1 MPHSALLFQPPAT
14 QLGPEWQE
22 LGTSGYWST
31 LTNMEDEVSF
41 ARAVD
46 SLQGHNDALR
56 MPADFLATR
65 RKKYLDDRSGKSNFE
80 EAEDQAQVIFEQLTV
95 PHRLTLVTGSPGA
108 AKTTVAAHWVKLAR
122 AYNSYLPIILI
133 TAEKEA
139 LLRMQEKMGE
149 AVPDMTL
156 TLDEAIAQVKPW
168 PKYACVMIDE
178 AGLIDTKSMATLL
191 VQAVDAQAARVILI
205 GDDKQLLPKG
215 TGQPFRWLRENKK
228 AQLIEL
234 LNSYRQKT
242 PFLREAIRDFYS
254 GDAASALNR
263 IVPSFLMADNILP
276 TLERKLHEVNPE
288 KTLVIVH
295 GEDTLRQS
303 IAAIIPGLRV
313 FGLAE
318 AQGLAFD
325 HVLFVISGKID
336 LAAMLVGCSRQRFA
350 LDVYVDENIY
360 ANRSELL
367 RDLAQWQKTLMALDI
382 LSAANLS
389 QIIDQ

>member
-1 MPHSALLFQPPAT
+1 MPHSALLFQPQTAE
-14 QLGPEWQE
+14 LGPEWQE
-22 LGTSGYWST
+22 LGSSGYWST
-31 LTNMEDEVSF
+31 LTNIEDEVAF

-156 TLDEAIAQVKPW
+156 TLDEAIRQEKPW
-168 PKYACVMIDE
+168 PKYACIMIDE
-178 AGLIDTKSMATLL
+178 AGLIDTKSMAVLL
-191 VQAVDAQAARVILI
+191 AHAVDAQAARVILI
-205 GDDKQLLPKG
+205 GDDKQLLPNG
-215 TGQPFRWLRENKK
+215 AGQPFRWLRENKK

-254 GDAASALNR
+254 GDAAAALNR

-276 TLERKLHEVNPE
+276 TLERKLHEVNAE

-295 GEDTLRQS
+295 GPDDLRQS
-303 IAAIIPGLRV
+303 IAGIIPGLRV

-325 HVLFVISGKID
+325 HVLFIVSSKID

-350 LDVYVDENIY
+350 LDVYVDEKTY

-367 RDLAQWQKTLMALDI
+367 RDLAQWQRTLMALDI

>member
-1 MPHSALLFQPPAT
+1 MPHSALLFQPQTAE
-14 QLGPEWQE
+14 LGPEWQE
-22 LGTSGYWST
+22 LGSSGYWST
-31 LTNMEDEVSF
+31 TANIEDEVAF

-56 MPADFLATR
+56 MPADFIATR
-65 RKKYLDDRSGKSNFE
+65 RKKYLDDRAGKSNFE

-156 TLDEAIAQVKPW
+156 TLDEAIRQEKPW
-168 PKYACVMIDE
+168 PKYACIMIDE
-178 AGLIDTKSMATLL
+178 AGLIDTKSMAVLL
-191 VQAVDAQAARVILI
+191 AQAVDAQAARVILI
-205 GDDKQLLPKG
+205 GDDKQLLPSG
-215 TGQPFRWLRENKK
+215 AGQPFRWLRENKK

-254 GDAASALNR
+254 GNAAAALNR

-276 TLERKLHEVNPE
+276 TLERKLHEVNAE
-288 KTLVIVH
+288 KNVGHRARAGRFAPVDCGH
-295 GEDTLRQS
+295 HSR
-303 IAAIIPGLRV
+303 AARVRSGRGARTGLRSRPV
-313 FGLAE
+313 HRFIEDRSGRDAGWLFTT
-318 AQGLAFD
+318 AFRT
-325 HVLFVISGKID
+325 
-336 LAAMLVGCSRQRFA
+336 GCLCRR
-350 LDVYVDENIY
+350 EN
-360 ANRSELL
+360 L
-367 RDLAQWQKTLMALDI
+367 RE
-382 LSAANLS
+382 
-389 QIIDQ
+389 